1 MAFVFAIPEA
11 VLRGLYLN
19 FRFLFKEGNPPSSE
33 SQTNQLGRSYL
44 FLFYRKI
51 ANIKLSGTNNFD
63 PLILKRCCYLQQI

>member
-33 SQTNQLGRSYL
+33 SQTHLLERSYSFAFTATL
-44 FLFYRKI
+44 QILTFL
-51 ANIKLSGTNNFD
+51 KLA
-63 PLILKRCCYLQQI
+63 ILTYLM